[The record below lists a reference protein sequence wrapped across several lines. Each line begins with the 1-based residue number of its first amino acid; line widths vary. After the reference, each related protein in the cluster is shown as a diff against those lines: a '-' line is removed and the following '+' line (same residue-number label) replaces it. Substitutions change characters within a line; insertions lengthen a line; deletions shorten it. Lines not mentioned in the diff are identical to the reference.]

1 MSDSTKKAKATAK
14 QAEDLALQIMRNEA
28 AIKHASQFSIG
39 QTVYMYVAPMNSDQP
54 ETTPVWECVIEDII
68 TTNVSAISKYPE
80 SQKDV
85 VKIELGV
92 KFGWHSKTYP
102 AENFFTT
109 LAAAKKHAISELN
122 RLKAKRLERLEEIE
136 SAIVDLIQQGVNKE
150 VQKNCDHDWEN
161 MGDYMQCTY
170 PECQAIKQKVR
181 TGLTGEQLRD
191 GYDYLFN
198 YKGNTYFGKYEA
210 LSGNFF
216 VGGDE
221 THQKHTHCF
230 EAAACESIEYSAF

>member
-28 AIKHASQFSIG
+28 AIKHASQFSVG
-39 QTVYMYVAPMNSDQP
+39 QTVYMYVAPMNSNQP

-68 TTNVSAISKYPE
+68 TTNVSTISKYPE

-85 VKIELGV
+85 VKVELGV
-92 KFGWHSKTYP
+92 KFGWHNKTYP

-109 LAAAKKHAISELN
+109 LSAAKKHAISELN
-122 RLKAKRLERLEEIE
+122 RLKAKRIERLEEIE
-136 SAIVDLIQQGVNKE
+136 SAMVDLIQQGVDKK
-150 VQKNCDHDWEN
+150 VQSNCDHDWEN

-181 TGLTGEQLRD
+181 TDLTGDQLRD

-221 THQKHTHCF
+221 THKNHEHYF

>member
-1 MSDSTKKAKATAK
+1 MSDSTKKAEAIAK

-28 AIKHASQFSIG
+28 AIKHASKFSVG
-39 QTVYMYVAPMNSDQP
+39 QTVYMYVAPMHSNQP
-54 ETTPVWECVIEDII
+54 ESTPIWECVIEDII
-68 TTNVSAISKYPE
+68 TTNVSTVSKYPE
-80 SQKDV
+80 SKKDM
-85 VKIELGV
+85 VKVELKV
-92 KFGWHSKTYP
+92 EFFWHSKTYP

-109 LAAAKKHAISELN
+109 LAAAKKYAISELN

-150 VQKNCDHDWEN
+150 VQNNCDHDWEN

-170 PECQAIKQKVR
+170 PECQAIKIKR
-181 TGLTGEQLRD
+181 NGEVSFDELKD
-191 GYDYLFN
+191 GNTYCFT
-198 YKGNTYFGKYEA
+198 YKGQEYFGKYEA

-221 THQKHTHCF
+221 THQKHTHYF

>member
-1 MSDSTKKAKATAK
+1 MSDSKETPLYKK
-14 QAEDLALQIMRNEA
+14 LAAVLYSNLSARNKEAVEKSINNDFCSLAMKNPIVHPFLNLIERNKNKENLLLKA
-28 AIKHASQFSIG
+28 AI
-39 QTVYMYVAPMNSDQP
+39 
-54 ETTPVWECVIEDII
+54 IEMEKRN
-68 TTNVSAISKYPE
+68 TYLE
-80 SQKDV
+80 SQLFLFVQKHGEFKDIV
-85 VKIELGV
+85 VN
-92 KFGWHSKTYP
+92 
-102 AENFFTT
+102 AEN
-109 LAAAKKHAISELN
+109 L
-122 RLKAKRLERLEEIE
+122 
-136 SAIVDLIQQGVNKE
+136 D
-150 VQKNCDHDWEN
+150 CDHDWEN